1 MKKQKKSKEKVY
13 ASVEEES
20 QELTEPCPHM
30 TILCV
35 LGRNT
40 VYCTANSDE
49 WRIDY
54 DPCAIYDS
62 WNKIEEC
69 PMHFTREEM
78 KERIKA
84 LAKHMGKKYVE

>member
-1 MKKQKKSKEKVY
+1 MKKHEKSEVY
-13 ASVEEES
+13 ATVEEEPQAS
-20 QELTEPCPHM
+20 TETCPHM
-30 TILCV
+30 IIMCV
-35 LGRNT
+35 LGENT
-40 VYCTANSDE
+40 VYCTYNSDE

-69 PMHFTREEM
+69 PMHFTLEEM

-84 LAKHMGKKYVE
+84 LAKQMGKKYVK